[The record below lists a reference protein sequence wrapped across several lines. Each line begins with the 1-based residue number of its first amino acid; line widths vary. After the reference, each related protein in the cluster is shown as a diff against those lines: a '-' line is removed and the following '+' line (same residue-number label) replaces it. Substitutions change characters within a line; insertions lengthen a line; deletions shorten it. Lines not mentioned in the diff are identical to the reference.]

1 MSKQRSQRLEVV
13 LAVAERKR
21 REAERFLADAQRRVS
36 QGEQGIV
43 QLQNYLG
50 EYQQQFTTTGQQ
62 GVSIGALQSRQ
73 AFMQKIS
80 HTVQQQEQ
88 ALVQA
93 REQLQQVQAYWQQ
106 TYAREKGI
114 ERLIQKA
121 RDRETHERERKLQQD
136 IDERS
141 QHVRP
146 RYI

>member
-21 REAERFLADAQRRVS
+21 REAERFLADAQQRVS

-50 EYQQQFTTTGQQ
+50 EYQQQFTATGRQ
-62 GVSIGALQSRQ
+62 GVSISELQSRQ
-73 AFMQKIS
+73 AFMQKIG
-80 HTVQQQEQ
+80 HTMQQQEQ

-93 REQLQQVQAYWQQ
+93 REQLQQVRAYWQQ
-106 TYAREKGI
+106 TYARERGI
-114 ERLIQKA
+114 ERLVQKA
-121 RDRETHERERKLQQD
+121 RDSETHERERKLQQD

-146 RYI
+146 RFI

>member
-21 REAERFLADAQRRVS
+21 REAERFLADAQQRVS
-36 QGEQGIV
+36 QGEQGIF

-50 EYQQQFTTTGQQ
+50 EYQQQFTVTGQQ

-80 HTVQQQEQ
+80 NTVQQQEQ

-121 RDRETHERERKLQQD
+121 RDSESHERERKLQQE

-146 RYI
+146 RFI

>member
-1 MSKQRSQRLEVV
+1 MSKTRSQRLEVV

-21 REAERFLADAQRRVS
+21 REAERFLADAQQRVH
-36 QGEQGIV
+36 QGENGIV
-43 QLQNYLG
+43 QLQRYLG
-50 EYQQQFTTTGQQ
+50 EYQQQFTATGRQ
-62 GVSIGALQSRQ
+62 GVDIHALQAQQ

-80 HTVQQQEQ
+80 STMQDQEQ
-88 ALVQA
+88 ALAQA
-93 REQLQQVQAYWQQ
+93 REQVQQVQAYWQQ

-114 ERLIQKA
+114 ERLVKKA
-121 RDRETHERERKLQQD
+121 REAEQQQREHKLQQE